1 MCLVRG
7 VLDLSRLV
15 SSTFPSGSI
24 RVEAMVAH
32 EVLAGRRDLREHARD
47 VLEGVDALRL
57 RRARVVVA
65 ALGDPARVKRLELA
79 LGLEPRT
86 C

>member
-1 MCLVRG
+1 MCLRRV

-15 SSTFPSGSI
+15 APTFPSGSI

-32 EVLAGRRDLREHARD
+32 EVLAGRGDLREHARD

-57 RRARVVVA
+57 RGARVVVA
-65 ALGDPARVKRLELA
+65 ALGEVQHLA
-79 LGLEPRT
+79 ATGEQP
-86 C
+86 